1 MTRAHRLG
9 LLVLLLL
16 GIVTMHGLGHMG
28 AHDAGTSVSHMAAPQ
43 LTDPGAGGHET
54 LAAQGQAWGWVCLAM
69 LGIAVLWR
77 FLRSSVVLVPPRQPG
92 ARAAAFPRARAV
104 RGPPDRSTVLRI

>member
-16 GIVTMHGLGHMG
+16 GIITMHGLGHLG
-28 AHDAGTSVSHMAAPQ
+28 AHDARTSASHMAAPSGV
-43 LTDPGAGGHET
+43 GAQET
-54 LAAQGQAWGWVCLAM
+54 VAAQGQAWGWVCLAM

-77 FLRSSVVLVPPRQPG
+77 FLRSSVVLVPPRPPG
-92 ARAAAFPRARAV
+92 ARGAAFPRARPV
-104 RGPPDRSTVLRI
+104 RGPPDRSIVLRI